1 MGTIRL
7 KHSTNKYIKPLKKAQ
22 KGTKSTKNS
31 QKLQITVATQTTTTT
46 TTTTSTKMS
55 SNKHSGLNSSR
66 TIKTKK
72 TSSKY
77 MQNSKTM
84 SKLKNFTIY
93 SQNVFLDNSF
103 VNKFNGEFD
112 IEKKHNQGELYKAAT
127 KTTTKNLIFEKHNGK
142 LRILE
147 TKNPEICNE
156 DCLAVYNLGMRNT
169 DANMEGKYHQ
179 WQKIA
184 DTSIILTKNVESF
197 SSLGGSFEKN
207 CSFNEL
213 SLSKINA
220 LTPEALACYANGGE
234 RYVGNL
240 VLNNLGWQNGNINGG
255 QLEIFSGNSVN
266 NTYTTQSNEKF
277 NLVKITYLSGDIKF
291 TIYTPKISIKRCEMD
306 KNNNTEFEKNH
317 SVQVKDLACT
327 NTVWCFSYMADG
339 YNKTNKGNDKNAEFV
354 AANVNRSPETVVE
367 ATRNEW
373 KQEDKQHSR
382 ANKAYLS
389 KIKKNKSLSKYQATV
404 CY

>member
-1 MGTIRL
+1 
-7 KHSTNKYIKPLKKAQ
+7 
-22 KGTKSTKNS
+22 
-31 QKLQITVATQTTTTT
+31 
-46 TTTTSTKMS
+46 
-55 SNKHSGLNSSR
+55 
-66 TIKTKK
+66 
-72 TSSKY
+72 
-77 MQNSKTM
+77 MQNSKTIP
-84 SKLKNFTIY
+84 KLKNFTIY

-103 VNKFNGEFD
+103 INKFNGEFD
-112 IEKKHNQGELYKAAT
+112 IEKSHNQGELYKAAT
-127 KTTTKNLIFEKHNGK
+127 KTTTKNLIFEKYNGK
-142 LRILE
+142 LKILE

-156 DCLAVYNLGMRNT
+156 DSFAVYNLGMRNT
-169 DANMEGKYHQ
+169 DSNAEGKYHQ

-184 DTSIILTKNVESF
+184 DTNIILTKNVESF
-197 SSLGGSFEKN
+197 SSLGGSFESN

-255 QLEIFSGNSVN
+255 QIDIFSGNSGN
-266 NTYTTQSNEKF
+266 NTYTTQNNEKF
-277 NLVKITYLSGDIKF
+277 NLEKITYVSNDIKF
-291 TIYTPKISIKRCEMD
+291 TIFTPKISIKRCEMD
-306 KNNNTEFEKNH
+306 KNNNIEFEKNH

-327 NTVWCFSYMADG
+327 NTVWCFSYTADG
-339 YNKTNKGNDKNAEFV
+339 YNKTNKGNNKNAEFV

-373 KQEDKQHSR
+373 KQEGKQQSR

>member
-7 KHSTNKYIKPLKKAQ
+7 KHSTNKYIQTLKRRK
-22 KGTKSTKNS
+22 KS
-31 QKLQITVATQTTTTT
+31 QKVQTTVATQTTTTT

-84 SKLKNFTIY
+84 SKPKNFTIY

-156 DCLAVYNLGMRNT
+156 DCFAVYNLGMRNT
-169 DANMEGKYHQ
+169 DSNMEGKYHQ

-255 QLEIFSGNSVN
+255 QLEISSGNSVN

-306 KNNNTEFEKNH
+306 KNNNNTEFEKNH

-354 AANVNRSPETVVE
+354 AANVNR
-367 ATRNEW
+367 
-373 KQEDKQHSR
+373 
-382 ANKAYLS
+382 
-389 KIKKNKSLSKYQATV
+389 
-404 CY
+404 